1 MALEKP
7 PQEYLFEPMK
17 LEDLSNCVDVIVK
30 AMGDPNINKDFVK
43 QSIRD
48 PNVVTLI
55 ARSRE
60 KIVGVIYGFVPYKL
74 YSNQAPKIVFM
85 GVENQEEAMKG
96 LYGML
101 IDEFI
106 NELKRRFPKVPC
118 IDVSLASKDT
128 NAVALYSNRGF
139 SVEGYIRDGVGGPDI
154 VLLRK
159 RFTTSEIEKA

>member
-1 MALEKP
+1 MSRK
-7 PQEYLFEPMK
+7 EYLFEPMK
-17 LEDLSNCVDVIVK
+17 PEDLNNCVDVIAK
-30 AMGDPNINKDFVK
+30 AMGDPNINKDFIK

-60 KIVGVIYGFVPYKL
+60 KIVGVIYGFVPYTL
-74 YSNQAPKIVFM
+74 YSIQAPKIVFM
-85 GVENQEEAMKG
+85 GIENQEEAMKG

-118 IDVSLASKDT
+118 VDVSLASKDT
-128 NAVALYSNRGF
+128 NAVALYSGRGF
-139 SVEGYIRDGVGGPDI
+139 AVEGYIRDGVGSADI

-159 RFTTSEIEKA
+159 IFTLPETGKAQKA